1 MRRTR
6 SCYFCSNPNQDDYE
20 YFSSHGRDIAG
31 ELEQAAAA
39 GARFGHLAITGGEP
53 LLHKEQMLAFV
64 GRAKA
69 LYPGVHVRLYTCG
82 DLLDDACL
90 AALARSGLDE
100 IRFNVKPEDVSR
112 ADAPV
117 FGCMAAAVE
126 ALPDVMVEMPVIPA
140 RFPR

>member
-1 MRRTR
+1 
-6 SCYFCSNPNQDDYE
+6 
-20 YFSSHGRDIAG
+20 
-31 ELEQAAAA
+31 
-39 GARFGHLAITGGEP
+39 
-53 LLHKEQMLAFV
+53 MLAFV